1 MGRIINEV
9 LNSMWRIGD
18 AIKELRE
25 DKRLTQAELGS
36 IIGVSGKT
44 ISNYEK
50 GDREPSIEVI
60 TNLANYFEV
69 STDYLISG
77 KENIVTDKGVVK
89 LKFKSG
95 NSALLKKE
103 ETQRLIKMLEDNKID
118 AEALIEELKKRS

>member
-1 MGRIINEV
+1 
-9 LNSMWRIGD
+9 MWRIGD